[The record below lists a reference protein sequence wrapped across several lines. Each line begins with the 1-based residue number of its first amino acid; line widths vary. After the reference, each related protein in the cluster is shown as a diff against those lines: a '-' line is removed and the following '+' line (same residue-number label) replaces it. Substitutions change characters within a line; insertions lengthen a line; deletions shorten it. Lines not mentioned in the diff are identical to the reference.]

1 MVRSKETEHQALL
14 NTLKLTREYVTES
27 LDGLGED
34 ALRRPILPSG
44 WTCLGLINH
53 LALDVERFWFQ
64 AVVAGNEDAIEHVLA
79 TVSENAWVVQDDVPV
94 GSVFETYRRNS
105 ERADEIIGS
114 SPLDGPPAWW
124 PEDFFGAWRI
134 DTIRGV
140 VLHSLRETATH
151 AGQLDAVRE
160 LIDGKLHVVLT
171 D

>member
-1 MVRSKETEHQALL
+1 MVSSDATEHQALL
-14 NTLKLTREYVTES
+14 DALGLSREYLIES
-27 LDGLGED
+27 LDGLDED

-64 AVVAGNEDAIEHVLA
+64 AVVAGKQDAISDVLA
-79 TVSENAWVVQDDVPV
+79 TSSDNAWVVGEDVPV
-94 GSVFETYRRNS
+94 ASILANYRLNI
-105 ERADEIIGS
+105 EEADEIIVS
-114 SPLDGPPAWW
+114 SSLDGPPAWW
-124 PEDFFGAWRI
+124 PEDFFGSWRI
-134 DTIRGV
+134 DTVRGI

>member
-1 MVRSKETEHQALL
+1 MVSSEGTEHEALL
-14 NTLKLTREYVTES
+14 KVLGLAREYVVES
-27 LDGLGED
+27 LDGLSD
-34 ALRRPILPSG
+34 DSLRRPILPSS

-64 AVVAGNEDAIEHVLA
+64 AVVAGNSDAISDVLA
-79 TVSENAWVVQDDVPV
+79 ASSENAWVVEADVPV
-94 GSVFETYRRNS
+94 ASVLDSYRRHS
-105 ERADEIIGS
+105 ERANDIIAS

-124 PEDFFGAWRI
+124 PEDFFGPWRI
-134 DTIRGV
+134 DTTRGV

-151 AGQLDAVRE
+151 AGQLDAARE

>member
-1 MVRSKETEHQALL
+1 LL
-14 NTLKLTREYVTES
+14 NALGLSREYLIES
-27 LDGLGED
+27 LDGLDDD

-64 AVVAGNEDAIEHVLA
+64 AVVGGRRDAISDVLA
-79 TVSENAWVVQDDVPV
+79 TSSDNAWVVGEDVPV
-94 GSVFETYRRNS
+94 ASILESYRQNI
-105 ERADEIIGS
+105 EAADDIIVS
-114 SPLDGPPAWW
+114 SSLDAPPAWW
-124 PEDFFGAWRI
+124 PEDLFGTFRMHSVRAI
-134 DTIRGV
+134 